1 MPFEVAYDD
10 HIPQDFE
17 DLPEMQK
24 VFFRMLIG
32 SFRHDRWL
40 SGRPVPGP
48 SSTGTELREL
58 ANGPISLVYEL
69 NRAEESV
76 FILAIVRN

>member
-1 MPFEVAYDD
+1 MLFKVVYDD
-10 HIPQDFE
+10 HIPQDF
-17 DLPEMQK
+17 DALPEMQK
-24 VFFRMLIG
+24 ILFRMLVG

-40 SGRPVPGP
+40 LGQPVPGP
-48 SSTGTELREL
+48 SSPSAELREL

-76 FILAIVRN
+76 FIRAIVSD